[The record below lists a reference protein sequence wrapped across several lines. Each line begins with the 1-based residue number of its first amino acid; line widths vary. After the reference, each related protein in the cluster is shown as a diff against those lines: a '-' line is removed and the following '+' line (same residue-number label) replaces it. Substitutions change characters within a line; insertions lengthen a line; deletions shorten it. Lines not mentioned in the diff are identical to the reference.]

1 MTINLEP
8 KDILT
13 TNFHELDI
21 LQANIQTCR
30 YINDN
35 VQPAEL
41 LPIVY
46 LYNTQDRSIR
56 TWTNWTKRIKHIIR
70 KACQLDEFDC
80 IYKETVKFVGHFIN
94 EYMQGF
100 SLAASK
106 SDKIP
111 ETIDTRLNLLEHDV
125 KDIKNIITTWRP
137 S

>member
-46 LYNTQDRSIR
+46 LYNTPDKSMR
-56 TWTNWTKRIKHIIR
+56 TWTTWTQRIKHIIR
-70 KACQLDEFDC
+70 AACHMSEHDC
-80 IYKETVKFVGHFIN
+80 IHKETVRFVGHFIN
-94 EYMQGF
+94 EYMKNF
-100 SLAASK
+100 DAPPSEP
-106 SDKIP
+106 DKIQ
-111 ETIDTRLNLLEHDV
+111 EATDTRLNLLEHDV
-125 KDIKNIITTWRP
+125 KDIKNIITLWRQ